1 MSMQPEPFA
10 LAEFEMHRVDAYPTM
25 LPGAVQHNAY
35 WDAMA
40 LRHKLTGAA

>member
-1 MSMQPEPFA
+1 MINVRPSIK
-10 LAEFEMHRVDAYPTM
+10 FEMHRVDAYPTT